1 MNTQTFGQWLK
12 HQRTIRGMT
21 QVALEQSAG
30 LSDKYVSRA
39 ENGRVELPDE
49 TTRFKI
55 HRVLGTNEDDLVAVG
70 LLTRMDF
77 EGGSLYIES
86 RNLPDDGRDI
96 EGSRRIA
103 ERHAPDAY
111 QALEDAGNGAVL
123 ARALRAYGLNRQ
135 QVDAILAVVDAFP
148 VSPES

>member
-1 MNTQTFGQWLK
+1 MNMTYGQWLK

-21 QVALEQSAG
+21 QTALEEAAG

-55 HRVLGTNEDDLVAVG
+55 HRVLGTTEDDLVAVG

-77 EGGSLYIES
+77 EGGSVYINS
-86 RNLPDDGRDI
+86 RNVPDTSVSHDVGM
-96 EGSRRIA
+96 RIA
-103 ERHAPDAY
+103 ERHAPEAY
-111 QALEDAGNGAVL
+111 AELQDAGNRAVL
-123 ARALRAYGLNRQ
+123 VRALGASGLNSE
-135 QVDAILAVVDAFP
+135 QVNAVLLVVDAFQVQNTRP
-148 VSPES
+148 